1 MLSFF
6 HSLIGSGYLSEWAWH
21 QQTFLVLLEIMLHC
35 LAVLLLRWV
44 FFGMIDLDV
53 LDDLC
58 WVFVLN

>member
-1 MLSFF
+1 M
-6 HSLIGSGYLSEWAWH
+6 IGGGYLSEWAWH

-53 LDDLC
+53 LDDLS